1 MAKHASWLQRK
12 YLKYKKSP
20 VLKIGLPM
28 IGFAVLGTL
37 FLSESVKL
45 RHLTSNNPTMISEK
59 DLPKDTFSMEEELKV
74 SS

>member
-1 MAKHASWLQRK
+1 
-12 YLKYKKSP
+12 
-20 VLKIGLPM
+20 M